1 MRVKKVEHMDSV
13 GKAQHFFDEK
23 WAPERRRILKDLKSI
38 KDEVQRQATVQSIGS
53 ITYSSVGIVGEG
65 LVIAGIITAPFTLGV
80 SLGLTAAGLATELT
94 SGVAG
99 VIHGAVKFG
108 IVIRQC
114 KNAKTSLMKHND
126 SCVKMR
132 LLLELLKRD
141 IKSIEK
147 SIVVCHEMKNSY
159 SSIGKELAKLG
170 LGVVGVVKNAKD
182 LVDISKAVNLYR
194 IVGSVDEVDR
204 LLSIGKVLDDML
216 PSVFKDVSNGNTK
229 LSTPT
234 SSVLAA
240 VGILIDVICL
250 IWNAFNLSKFKKGS
264 LCSEA
269 EKLQSIIEQMQ
280 QEYDVLTQFF
290 YGVTGNAS

>member
-1 MRVKKVEHMDSV
+1 MRVQKVEHMDSV

-38 KDEVQRQATVQSIGS
+38 KDEVQRQATIQSIGS
-53 ITYSSVGIVGEG
+53 ITYSSVGIVGGG

-80 SLGLTAAGLATELT
+80 SLGLTVAGVATELT

-126 SCVKMR
+126 SCEKMK
-132 LLLELLKRD
+132 LLLELLKQD
-141 IKSIEK
+141 MKSIEK
-147 SIVVCHEMKNSY
+147 SIVVCYEMKNSY
-159 SSIGKELAKLG
+159 SSIVLELFE
-170 LGVVGVVKNAKD
+170 LGVGVTFAVKNAKY

-204 LLSIGKVLDDML
+204 LLSIGKVLDDIL

-240 VGILIDVICL
+240 VGILFDVISL
-250 IWNAFNLSKFKKGS
+250 ILNAVNLSKFKKGQ

-290 YGVTGNAS
+290 DGITGNAS